1 MSVHPQ
7 SEKASVLKPTRN
19 VLGLKKTKGKQKLT
33 CLTCYDYTTA
43 LILDRAG
50 VDILLVG
57 DSLAMTV
64 LGHPDTLRVTVDE
77 MLHHT
82 KAVVRGT
89 QSAFVVADMPFLS
102 YQIDLAEGIRNAG
115 RFLQEGGAKA
125 VKLEGASPE
134 ILTLVHRLSE
144 IGIPVMGHLGFT
156 PQSVHQMGGF
166 KVQGKSLDDAEQLI
180 RGAKALERAGAFAIV
195 LEMIPHELATAI
207 TKIVSIPIIGIGA
220 GNGCDGQV
228 LVIDDLL
235 GRYSQISPRFVRRY
249 MDGKELIQDA
259 VERFCEDIQT
269 GAFPSNDV
277 EAFQFPENLR
287 PQLDDLLSRE
297 ESSTLSLIGC

>member
-1 MSVHPQ
+1 MSAHPQ
-7 SEKASVLKPTRN
+7 SEKTSSHKPVRTVLS
-19 VLGLKKTKGKQKLT
+19 LKKAKNKQKLT

-50 VDILLVG
+50 VDMLLVG

-89 QSAFVVADMPFLS
+89 QSAFVIADMPFLS
-102 YQIDLAEGIRNAG
+102 YQVDLAEGIRNAG

-166 KVQGKSLDDAEQLI
+166 KIQAKSIEDAEKLI
-180 RGAKALERAGAFAIV
+180 HDAKELERAGAFSLV
-195 LEMIPHELATAI
+195 LEMVPHELATAI
-207 TKIVSIPIIGIGA
+207 SSILSIPVIGIGA

-228 LVIDDLL
+228 LVIDDVL

-249 MDGKELIQDA
+249 MQGDVLIQDA
-259 VERFCEDIQT
+259 VEQFCNDIQS
-269 GAFPSNDV
+269 GAFPSNEN
-277 EAFQFPENLR
+277 EAFAFPESLR
-287 PQLDDLLSRE
+287 PQLDDLLNRNRLNLV
-297 ESSTLSLIGC
+297 TA